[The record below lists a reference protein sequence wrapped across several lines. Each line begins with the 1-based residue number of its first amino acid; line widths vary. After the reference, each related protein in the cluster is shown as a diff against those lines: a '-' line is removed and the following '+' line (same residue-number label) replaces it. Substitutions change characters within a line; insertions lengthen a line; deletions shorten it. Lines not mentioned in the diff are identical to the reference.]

1 MDIKINQVQHLGNDI
16 ALSLALNDAL
26 NQAVRLPKAERIE
39 IINAVSQ
46 ALLKIASESENVA
59 EAGNAQISPCDDS
72 RGDCNPHTPKR

>member
-1 MDIKINQVQHLGNDI
+1 MDKINQVQHLGNDI

-59 EAGNAQISPCDDS
+59 EA
-72 RGDCNPHTPKR
+72 